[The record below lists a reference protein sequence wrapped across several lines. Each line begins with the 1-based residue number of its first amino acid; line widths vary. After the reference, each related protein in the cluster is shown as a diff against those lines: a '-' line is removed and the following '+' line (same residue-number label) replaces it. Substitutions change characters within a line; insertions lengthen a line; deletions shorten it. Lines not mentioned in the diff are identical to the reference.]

1 MNLLYSTKEFK
12 FPSNQKVT
20 GQFPIVEDIEIPKNI
35 ERVITVQY
43 KICKRQEGAS
53 IINIGDAISRFQV
66 SVTQCHNVEI
76 TGILSHTILAKISW
90 KQLIY

>member
-20 GQFPIVEDIEIPKNI
+20 GDFPIVEDIDIPENNQ
-35 ERVITVQY
+35 RVIDVEY

-53 IINIGDAISRFQV
+53 TINIGDAISRFQV
-66 SVTQCHNVEI
+66 SVTQCGNLQIFLPLRFNVK
-76 TGILSHTILAKISW
+76 SMFANWQS
-90 KQLIY
+90 